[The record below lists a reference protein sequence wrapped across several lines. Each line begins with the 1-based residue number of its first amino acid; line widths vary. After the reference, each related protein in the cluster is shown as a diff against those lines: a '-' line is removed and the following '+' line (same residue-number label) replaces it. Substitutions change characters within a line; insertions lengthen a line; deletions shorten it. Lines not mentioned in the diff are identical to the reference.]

1 MITISISQKA
11 GRNEQ
16 ARALFQR
23 AGNAAQ
29 AIAVDTRP
37 KRQPSRKGYSRKGA
51 TPSPGPGSRP

>member
-1 MITISISQKA
+1 MITISISPKA

-37 KRQPSRKGYSRKGA
+37 KKLRDRTRYTRKGRGGKSWLRD
-51 TPSPGPGSRP
+51 